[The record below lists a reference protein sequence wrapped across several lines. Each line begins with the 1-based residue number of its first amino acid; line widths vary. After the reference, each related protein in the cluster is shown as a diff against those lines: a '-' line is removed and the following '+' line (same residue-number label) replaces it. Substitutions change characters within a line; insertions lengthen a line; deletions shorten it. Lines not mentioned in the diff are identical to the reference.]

1 MNGRCSAGAGKT
13 GSNCSLTSKKSG
25 FRFEAESVC
34 KVFFSGRSAPGKW
47 SMRRAPGVAGRTAA
61 GATVALVGFEVA
73 ERAFLREIF
82 ECLECPAAPDCKW
95 KVRLSEGVE
104 SNLAGL
110 RRGRVPIVFWDGDRM
125 PEAWKGLLEEF
136 ASLSRPPLLILT
148 SRLADDRLW
157 AEALNLGAYDVLAK
171 PFDPAEVVRTAGL
184 ACLRW
189 RQRQTEV
196 RTITKAVA

>member
-1 MNGRCSAGAGKT
+1 MK
-13 GSNCSLTSKKSG
+13 
-25 FRFEAESVC
+25 
-34 KVFFSGRSAPGKW
+34 
-47 SMRRAPGVAGRTAA
+47 RAPGIARRTAA
-61 GATVALVGFEVA
+61 GATVALVGFEAA

-95 KVRLSEGVE
+95 KVRLAGGVE

-171 PFDPAEVVRTAGL
+171 PFEAAEVVRTAGL